1 MIEWLPSIVEAKQWP
16 EKLGKQLGDA
26 SVEAAASEEVSAAAF
41 GSGEKSQGKSL
52 GSTLVNKS

>member
-1 MIEWLPSIVEAKQWP
+1 MEAKQWP

-26 SVEAAASEEVSAAAF
+26 SVEAAAPEEVSVAAI

-52 GSTLVNKS
+52 GSALVNKN